1 MLAEQAYA
9 QCETWTGLPAP
20 KRAIL
25 KAAAETF
32 RRGGALG
39 LGGASSLLRVRK

>member
-25 KAAAETF
+25 KAAAETL

-39 LGGASSLLRVRK
+39 LGASALLRVRQ